1 MLHGPIFKNRPSKTR
16 SLLHWPFMYCIRFQL
31 DGSVTNHKPSAW
43 KNHHHLCRTQFHFPY
58 HINWNKNPQNIFGD
72 FFHYFELYSSYP
84 SQSAPSSFKAII
96 SRGIILASISL
107 KPAVDC
113 PNSFPCEGETKL
125 FSSKEPTGDPC
136 MYATQ
141 ALRTCGPRRLKCS
154 RTNSSKCC
162 CKR

>member
-1 MLHGPIFKNRPSKTR
+1 MGPFSKPDPPKQKAFYIGHLYIVYIFNLMEASQSV
-16 SLLHWPFMYCIRFQL
+16 SLQL
-31 DGSVTNHKPSAW
+31 E
-43 KNHHHLCRTQFHFPY
+43 KNHHHLRRTQFHFPY
-58 HINWNKNPQNIFGD
+58 HIPQKG

-84 SQSAPSSFKAII
+84 SQSAPSSLKAII

-107 KPAVDC
+107 KPTVDC
-113 PNSFPCEGETKL
+113 PKSFPCEGETTL

-141 ALRTCGPRRLKCS
+141 ALRTCEPRRLKCS